1 MRTFD
6 EIIKSEALQ
15 GCPQRDWDRQL
26 RTARHFAERFAAGY
40 RTQLLADEVGM
51 GKTYVA
57 LSVMAHHVFQ
67 NDINDRKV
75 LLITPPSRVLQAKWE
90 QEIRSFDDNYILL
103 KSDGAKRLRPIL
115 LESYWDLVENLHDYE
130 NITIERFSESLY
142 RCCLQA
148 LLLWGVKNKITTR
161 RRTPWNLLDGLNEY
175 HPDYLEFCSRFS
187 QHSLYSF
194 YDRHHRQMGKLIIE
208 LNAGERCDN
217 EYKQLIRTYAANQD
231 SNEANVYVLGMNSLR
246 KPRLDAWQF
255 RRLNTYYTGFL
266 LKNRWQASRE
276 TVIDCLEKH
285 KLLLERQPYER
296 KTGYYEWIT
305 DLSRRDMFGLREA
318 VEQCVGDERVQA
330 EWNEIYNGII
340 GQAPN
345 VSGIRNFYKNLSS
358 KILKE
363 KLKTAK
369 IGLCV
374 IDEVHNWK
382 NGSNGAEEFRDHYAE
397 NIANKLIMSAT
408 PFQIHEEELLN
419 IFDYVD
425 GVKNMSTA
433 SLERIYQRDTLLQ
446 KCIDRSSDFFTAW
459 SALEENDIQILRQR
473 IAEIGFKKSVSN
485 ILPELLRHPGF
496 SETLTAFI
504 SKALEYR
511 KAIELLRAELIQF
524 VIRHTKGKQKRDYHI
539 GNSYR
544 PHELSAALPRRTG
557 LYSTEGYANTSDAFV
572 NFLAIR
578 LDQKIRQDTQSG
590 YEINAHL
597 LGGITSS
604 TAAFRESNDK
614 LCKLKSVGTAT
625 KDYQQLFMNILDKHP
640 HPKVAATVERAF
652 QNYCEGRKTL
662 IFCERRRSLDEISEA
677 LKKRIDD
684 FIQKHSKAEA
694 INRESVLR
702 NHAFVDN
709 YWWRSILQILEPSK
723 KNKLESATKKALQN
737 IKKELAQVLSTY
749 TTRQLL
755 RKVDVLLFQQLSAK
769 LEFGDSIDKAFQLFS
784 ELGPEFMDTAGARDI
799 EDAGTEVGLSEKHEN
814 LIDNYLT
821 ATNLWFDPEINTGEF
836 HKSLWMLLESEAALL
851 LTTYKEG
858 EPGKEQRISS
868 FGGIVID
875 IMKGL
880 RKIALRDDLIARYLS
895 DDDAIDS
902 YTTIRNGYYSQHM
915 GNQTVSFRLNMFL
928 KNLFEANGSLV
939 SRESTKRRSL
949 WQGMFRK
956 ELSTVDVLH
965 GDRDQSA
972 RITLCAAFNSPL
984 QPDILVCTGIGSE
997 GIDLH
1002 RQCAEIIHHDLPWNP
1017 AKLEQRIGRID
1028 RVGSLAEV
1036 LPDRFIQI
1044 GIPFLE
1050 HNYEKYQYDLLW
1062 ARAQRFE
1069 ILMGQPDF
1077 DVDVE
1082 DEEKIDE
1089 IEDESGESDE
1099 KEKGKKQQLTPGQV
1113 SCKRVVHLPEEILEY
1128 LRMDLSLS
1136 EA

>member
-1 MRTFD
+1 MRTLD
-6 EIIKSEALQ
+6 EIVKSKALD
-15 GCPQRDWDRQL
+15 GCPQSDWDRQR
-26 RTARHFAERFAAGY
+26 RTALHFAERFEAGY

-67 NDINDRKV
+67 NDRNDRKV

-90 QEIRSFDDNYILL
+90 QDIRSFDDNYIIR
-103 KSDGAKRLRPIL
+103 KSEKTKRLRPIL
-115 LESYWDLVENLHDYE
+115 LENYWDLIENLHDYE
-130 NITIERFSESLY
+130 NIKIDRFSESLY

-161 RRTPWNLLDGLNEY
+161 RRTPWTLLEGFNEY

-187 QHSLYSF
+187 QHALYSF
-194 YDRHHRQMGKLIIE
+194 YDRHHRQMEKLIKE
-208 LNAGERCDN
+208 LNAGEHSDN
-217 EYKQLIRTYAANQD
+217 EYKQLIRTYAADQD

-255 RRLNTYYTGFL
+255 RRLNTYYAGFL
-266 LKNRWQASRE
+266 LKNRWQTSRK
-276 TVIDCLEKH
+276 TVIDFLEKH
-285 KLLLERQPYER
+285 GLLIERQPYER
-296 KTGYYEWIT
+296 KSGYYEWIA

-318 VEQCVGDERVQA
+318 VEHCTTDEQIQS
-330 EWNEIYNGII
+330 EWNEIYSEII
-340 GQAPN
+340 AQTPN
-345 VSGIRNFYKNLSS
+345 VSRIRSFYKNLSS

-363 KLKTAK
+363 KLRTAK

-408 PFQIHEEELLN
+408 PFQIHEEELRNLFHW
-419 IFDYVD
+419 ID
-425 GVKNMSTA
+425 GAKNLSTEA
-433 SLERIYQRDTLLQ
+433 LERIYQGDTLLQ
-446 KCIDRSSDFFTAW
+446 KCIDRSSDFYTVW
-459 SALEENDIQILRQR
+459 SALQENDIQFFGQR
-473 IAEIGFKKSVSN
+473 ITESELKKSVTHLLS
-485 ILPELLRHPGF
+485 ELLQYPGL
-496 SETLTAFI
+496 SETLTGFI

-511 KAIELLRAELIQF
+511 KAIEILRAELIQF
-524 VIRHTKGKQKRDYHI
+524 VVRHTKGKQKRDYHI
-539 GNSYR
+539 GKSYR
-544 PHELSAALPRRTG
+544 PHELSAALPRRTV
-557 LYSTEGYANTSDAFV
+557 LYSTEGYANTADAFV

-604 TAAFRESNDK
+604 TAAFRESNEK
-614 LCKLKSVGTAT
+614 LCKLKSVSPSTR
-625 KDYQQLFMNILDKHP
+625 DYQQLFMDILDRHP
-640 HPKVAATVERAF
+640 HPKVTATVERTF
-652 QNYCEGRKTL
+652 QNYCAGRKTL
-662 IFCERRRSLDEISEA
+662 IFCERRASLDEITTA
-677 LKKRIDD
+677 IRKRIHD
-684 FIQKHSKAEA
+684 FIQKHSKAET

-709 YWWRSILQILEPSK
+709 YWWRSILQTLEPSK
-723 KNKLESATKKALQN
+723 KKKLESATKKALQN
-737 IKKELAQVLSTY
+737 IKKELVQELSTY
-749 TTRQLL
+749 TPRQLF
-755 RKVDVLLFQQLSAK
+755 RKVDILLFQQLSK
-769 LEFGDSIDKAFQLFS
+769 ELKSGDSTDRAFQLFS
-784 ELGPEFMDTAGARDI
+784 ELGPEFMNTAGTRDI
-799 EDAGTEVGLSEKHEN
+799 EDAGTDVGLSEKLEN

-821 ATNLWFDPEINTGEF
+821 ATNLWFNPKGDTAEF
-836 HKSLWMLLESEAALL
+836 HKSLWMLLESEAELL

-858 EPGKEQRISS
+858 EHGKEQRISS

-875 IMKGL
+875 VMKGL

-895 DDDAIDS
+895 DNDAVDS
-902 YTTIRNGYYSQHM
+902 YTTIRNGFYSQAM

-928 KNLFEANGSLV
+928 KNLFEANGSIV
-939 SRESTKRRSL
+939 SRERTKRRSL

-965 GDRDQSA
+965 GDRDQYA

-1028 RVGSLAEV
+1028 RVGSLAEL

-1077 DVDVE
+1077 DLNVQ
-1082 DEEKIDE
+1082 DEEKLDE
-1089 IEDESGESDE
+1089 IRDEGSREERGRAEETTPELIID
-1099 KEKGKKQQLTPGQV
+1099 KQIA
-1113 SCKRVVHLPEEILEY
+1113 HLPEAILDY
-1128 LRMDLSLS
+1128 LHMDLSLS
-1136 EA
+1136 RGS